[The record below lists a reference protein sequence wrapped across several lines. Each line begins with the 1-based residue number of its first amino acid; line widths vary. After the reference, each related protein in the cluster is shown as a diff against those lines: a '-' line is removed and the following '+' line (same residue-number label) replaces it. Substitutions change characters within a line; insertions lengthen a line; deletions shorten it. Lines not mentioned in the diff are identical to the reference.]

1 MSTVPTPAPEKAPEK
16 EKETAPAKT
25 GGTPSAKAK
34 TAAAAPPARKRRRRR
49 GHILSVGSRLLL
61 VALVLA
67 GVGAAIYAILPLLSG
82 TGMAAEETAAVR
94 TSPTHRPKA
103 TAEPSPEPTPELPD
117 VDVTSWELRLVR
129 DGSPL
134 GEDFVPEELADVG
147 DGQQMDARVA
157 PAMLE
162 MLDAA
167 RAAGN
172 PVWVCSG
179 YRSYD
184 IQYIIYQRHIDQYT
198 AQGMTLEEADA
209 KTRLAVNPPGCS
221 EHQSG
226 LCADVLESASQ
237 PMEPYIGGSGLMLW
251 LEEHCAEYGF
261 VVRYP
266 DGATG
271 TTGVEYEPW
280 HLRYVGKEAASYM
293 MEHGM
298 CLEDFLALYE

>member
-1 MSTVPTPAPEKAPEK
+1 MKTKKDPAPSAAQPGRKKRRRRHFSSIWLRLLLLVVALVGVGAALYSALRLMGGTGLAAETATPTPRPTATAKPTPAP
-16 EKETAPAKT
+16 
-25 GGTPSAKAK
+25 TP
-34 TAAAAPPARKRRRRR
+34 
-49 GHILSVGSRLLL
+49 V
-61 VALVLA
+61 
-67 GVGAAIYAILPLLSG
+67 
-82 TGMAAEETAAVR
+82 
-94 TSPTHRPKA
+94 
-103 TAEPSPEPTPELPD
+103 PTPQLPD

-134 GEDFVPEELADVG
+134 EDGFVPEQLTDVG
-147 DGQQMDARVA
+147 DGQTMDGRVA

-162 MLDAA
+162 MLAAA
-167 RAAGN
+167 REAGN

-184 IQYIIYQRHIDQYT
+184 TQVIIYQRHIDQYT
-198 AQGMTLEEADA
+198 AEGMTEEEAHA

-226 LCADVLESASQ
+226 LCADVLESSSQ

-266 DGATG
+266 DGKTPI
-271 TTGVEYEPW
+271 TGVEYEPW
-280 HLRYVGKEAASYM
+280 HLRYVGKEAAAYM
-293 MEHGM
+293 MEHGL
-298 CLEDFLALYE
+298 CLEEFLALYEE